1 MLAIVS
7 AMHEEIAL
15 IVESLRGAK
24 VRELGQRR
32 FHLGTFQGVETVAVF
47 CRYGKVAAAA
57 TVAQLIAAYP
67 VSEIVFTGVAGGT
80 QPGLAIGD
88 VVVASGLLQHDMDAS
103 PIFPRYEI
111 PLLGKALFSA
121 DARIC
126 ARLTRAAQQF
136 LAEDLPSQ
144 VTPGELE
151 FFRIKSPRAVRG
163 LVASGDKFF
172 SSAAEV
178 HELRARLP
186 QVCCVE
192 MEGAAVAQVC
202 DEYAVPFG
210 VARTIS
216 DSADENSVH
225 DFPRFARTVAGH
237 YSAGILR
244 RFVREH

>member
-15 IVESLRGAK
+15 VVESLRGSK

-88 VVVASGLLQHDMDAS
+88 VVVASGLLQHDMDAR

-111 PLLGKALFSA
+111 PLLGKAVFTA
-121 DARIC
+121 DARIS
-126 ARLTRAAQQF
+126 ARLTKAAQQF
-136 LAEDLPSQ
+136 LTADLPSQ
-144 VTPGELE
+144 VAPGELE
-151 FFRIKSPRAVRG
+151 FFRIKSPQAVRG

-172 SSAAEV
+172 SSCGGACRRCAAWRW
-178 HELRARLP
+178 RAPRWHRCAMSMRCRSAWRERSRIP
-186 QVCCVE
+186 R
-192 MEGAAVAQVC
+192 M
-202 DEYAVPFG
+202 
-210 VARTIS
+210 RTPCTT
-216 DSADENSVH
+216 
-225 DFPRFARTVAGH
+225 FPASHAPSPAITRPV
-237 YSAGILR
+237 S
-244 RFVREH
+244 